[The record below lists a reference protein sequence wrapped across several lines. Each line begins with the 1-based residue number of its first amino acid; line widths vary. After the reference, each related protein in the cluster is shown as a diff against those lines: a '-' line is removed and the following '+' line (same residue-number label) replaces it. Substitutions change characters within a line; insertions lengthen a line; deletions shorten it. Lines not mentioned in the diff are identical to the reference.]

1 MINSIEVK
9 NFKTIKSK
17 YFKLRNLNVL
27 LGLNGQGKSTFI
39 QSLLIL
45 RQSYDSLKRGVLSLN
60 GKEFNMGT
68 TKDALYQY
76 TGKNEHLSIAL
87 AFDDKEP
94 YQMDFDYTIGSDV
107 FNQTNRQTDVYGEA
121 KSILDSKQPLFANN
135 FQYLNANR
143 IEPQSIHKKSYT
155 SVVTMN
161 NIGSLG
167 EYTVDYLETRG
178 DVDIEFENCI
188 HHKTIS
194 SRNNQGV
201 ELKDKRLKNQVNLW
215 MSEISPDVSIRTTNV
230 SSDIVKLEY
239 EFEQPTYGK
248 TMVFKPEN
256 VGFGISYSLHVIV
269 ALLKAKS
276 GDLVIIEN
284 PESHIH
290 PRGQAELGKLIA
302 LVAQND
308 VQIIIETHSDHV
320 LNGIRVSVK
329 ENPSLKDRT
338 LLFYFKKMVEPTE
351 QYSKVTNI
359 EIDRN
364 GTLSDYPDNLLTEW
378 SKQLSKLI

>member
-1 MINSIEVK
+1 MIKSIELK
-9 NFKTIKSK
+9 NFKSIKAK
-17 YFKLRNLNVL
+17 YFPLRNLNVL
-27 LGLNGQGKSTFI
+27 LGLNGQGKSSFI

-45 RQSYDSLKRGVLSLN
+45 RQSADSLKRGVLQLN
-60 GKEFNMGT
+60 GNEFSIGT

-76 TGKNEHLSIAL
+76 SGKNESLSIAL

-94 YQMDFDYTIGSDV
+94 YLMNFDYTIGSDV
-107 FNQTNRQTDVYGEA
+107 FNQINKETDLYGEG
-121 KSILDSKQPLFANN
+121 KDKLDSKQPLFANN

-155 SVVTMN
+155 SVVTLN

-167 EYTVDYLETRG
+167 QYTVDYLETKG
-178 DVDIEFENCI
+178 DEDIEFDNCI

-215 MSEISPDVSIRTTNV
+215 MSEISPDVNIRTTSV

-256 VGFGISYSLHVIV
+256 VGFGISYSLHVVV

-276 GDLVIIEN
+276 GDLLIIEN

-290 PRGQAELGKLIA
+290 PKGQAQLGNLIA

-308 VQIIIETHSDHV
+308 VQVIIETHSDHI
-320 LNGIRVSVK
+320 LNGIRVAVK
-329 ENPSLKDRT
+329 ENPVLKDRT
-338 LLFYFKKMVEPTE
+338 ELFYFKKIVIPTE
-351 QYSKVTNI
+351 QYSKITDI
-359 EIDRN
+359 EIDKN
-364 GTLSDYPDNLLTEW
+364 GTLSDYPENLLDEW
-378 SKQLSKLI
+378 SNQLSKLI

>member
-39 QSLLIL
+39 QSLLII
-45 RQSYDSLKRGVLSLN
+45 RQSCDSLKRGVLQLN
-60 GKEFNMGT
+60 GNEFNMGT

-76 TGKNEHLSIAL
+76 KGKNEHLSIAL

-107 FNQTNRQTDVYGEA
+107 FNQTNKQMDVYGEA

-155 SVVTMN
+155 RVVTMN
-161 NIGSLG
+161 NIGSSG

-215 MSEISPDVSIRTTNV
+215 MSEISPDISIRTTNV
-230 SSDIVKLEY
+230 SSDLVKLEY

-256 VGFGISYSLHVIV
+256 VGFGISYSLQVIFD
-269 ALLKAKS
+269 LLKA
-276 GDLVIIEN
+276 
-284 PESHIH
+284 
-290 PRGQAELGKLIA
+290 
-302 LVAQND
+302 
-308 VQIIIETHSDHV
+308 
-320 LNGIRVSVK
+320 
-329 ENPSLKDRT
+329 
-338 LLFYFKKMVEPTE
+338 
-351 QYSKVTNI
+351 
-359 EIDRN
+359 
-364 GTLSDYPDNLLTEW
+364 
-378 SKQLSKLI
+378 

>member
-1 MINSIEVK
+1 
-9 NFKTIKSK
+9 
-17 YFKLRNLNVL
+17 
-27 LGLNGQGKSTFI
+27 
-39 QSLLIL
+39 LLIL
-45 RQSYDSLKRGVLSLN
+45 RQSADSLKRGVLQLN
-60 GKEFNMGT
+60 GNEFSIGT

-76 TGKNEHLSIAL
+76 SGKNESLSIEL

-94 YQMDFDYTIGSDV
+94 YLMNFDYTIGSDV
-107 FNQTNRQTDVYGEA
+107 FNQINRETDLYGEG
-121 KSILDSKQPLFANN
+121 KDKLDSKQPLFANN

-155 SVVTMN
+155 SVVTLN

-167 EYTVDYLETRG
+167 QYTVDYLETKG
-178 DVDIEFENCI
+178 DEDIEFDNCI

-215 MSEISPDVSIRTTNV
+215 MSEISPDVNIRTTSV

-256 VGFGISYSLHVIV
+256 VGFGISYSLHVVV

-276 GDLVIIEN
+276 GDLLIIEN

-290 PRGQAELGKLIA
+290 PKGQAQLGNLIA

-308 VQIIIETHSDHV
+308 VQVIIETHSDHI
-320 LNGIRVSVK
+320 LNGIRVAVK
-329 ENPSLKDRT
+329 ENPVLKDRT
-338 LLFYFKKMVEPTE
+338 GFFYFEKLVTDLE
-351 QYSKVTNI
+351 QYSQITNI
-359 EIDRN
+359 EVDKN
-364 GTLSDYPDNLLTEW
+364 GELSEYPANLLAEW
-378 SKQLSKLI
+378 SNQLLKLL

>member
-1 MINSIEVK
+1 MIKSIELK
-9 NFKTIKSK
+9 NFKSIKAK
-17 YFKLRNLNVL
+17 YFPLRNLNVL
-27 LGLNGQGKSTFI
+27 LGLNGQGKSSFI

-45 RQSYDSLKRGVLSLN
+45 RQSADSLKRGVLQLN
-60 GKEFNMGT
+60 GNEFSIGT

-76 TGKNEHLSIAL
+76 SGKNESLSIAL

-94 YQMDFDYTIGSDV
+94 YLMNFDYTIGSDV
-107 FNQTNRQTDVYGEA
+107 FNQTNKETDIYGEG
-121 KSILDSKQPLFANN
+121 KDKLDSKQPLFANN

-155 SVVTMN
+155 SVVTLN

-167 EYTVDYLETRG
+167 QYTVDYLETKG
-178 DVDIEFENCI
+178 DEDIEFDNCI

-215 MSEISPDVSIRTTNV
+215 MSEISPDVNIRTTSV

-256 VGFGISYSLHVIV
+256 VGFGISYSLHVVV

-276 GDLVIIEN
+276 GDLLIIEN

-290 PRGQAELGKLIA
+290 PKGQAQLGNLIA

-308 VQIIIETHSDHV
+308 VQVIIETHSDHI
-320 LNGIRVSVK
+320 LNGIRVAVK
-329 ENPSLKDRT
+329 ENPVLKDRT
-338 LLFYFKKMVEPTE
+338 GFFYFEKLVTDLE
-351 QYSKVTNI
+351 QYSQITNI
-359 EIDRN
+359 EVDKN
-364 GTLSDYPDNLLTEW
+364 GELSEYPANLLAEW
-378 SKQLSKLI
+378 SNQLLKLL